1 MATALSLSLS
11 FIPVEAGLG
20 TAAVCDCDPNTVIT
34 DFSSE
39 SATTPRT
46 VTLKLS
52 SVLMFGFLSAV
63 FTLAAAQKSVATLPV
78 CV

>member
-1 MATALSLSLS
+1 MWQQLSLSLS

-39 SATTPRT
+39 SATAPGT
-46 VTLKLS
+46 VEVLPLKL
-52 SVLMFGFLSAV
+52 
-63 FTLAAAQKSVATLPV
+63 
-78 CV
+78 C

>member
-39 SATTPRT
+39 SATAPGT
-46 VTLKLS
+46 VEVLPLKL
-52 SVLMFGFLSAV
+52 
-63 FTLAAAQKSVATLPV
+63 
-78 CV
+78 C